1 MEINE
6 NTWDSIKKLHE
17 ELKPALGEQS
27 ELATLLEIVKVKFPI
42 GSKVKINPTSYIGIV
57 DSYNE
62 RTGGFYPGI
71 RYPVNVKIISTEDVA
86 FNTAIGKVFEY
97 GADQLSLI

>member
-6 NTWDSIKKLHE
+6 DTWDSIKKLHE
-17 ELKPALGEQS
+17 ELKPVSGEAV
-27 ELATLLEIVKVKFPI
+27 ELAALLEIVKVKFPI
-42 GSKVKINPTSYIGIV
+42 GSKVKINLTDYIGIV

-62 RTGGFYPGI
+62 RTGGFYPGV
-71 RYPVNVKIISTEDVA
+71 RYPIKVQIISTEDVA

-97 GADQLSLI
+97 GADQLLLI